1 MIQLQEKQRK
11 LTGLRQELDG
21 LIEVKST
28 APDAERTAFKN
39 EELPRRQAEIK
50 SLHEDIQSDTEM
62 LEYAERN
69 RREMKSAN
77 APNYQSMF
85 GGEGS
90 QEQRDPRSVGQRF
103 VESDLFKNR
112 SSDLKSAPIEAKFA
126 LDVREWQDGGADPA
140 IKATLSTT
148 SGFAPFIP
156 RGPRVVP
163 LGQIQPVISDLI
175 DHTPTTVPGGKYME
189 ETTYTNAA
197 GIVPEG
203 TIKPE
208 AALAFTERLFGMQ
221 KVAVSIPVTDE
232 QLEDVPQIRGIIDNR
247 LSLMVRQKNDDYLL
261 NNTIAGGGAYDG
273 FLQKTGVQ
281 AVPMG
286 ADPLPTAVLTAMTQI
301 EFQPGFATV
310 TALIM
315 NPLDWRGYATYQIS
329 TGAYLVGSPDTSAI
343 TTMWGMPIIRTN
355 RMPQG
360 TALLGDFRTY
370 AEILDRENLTIR
382 LGWAND
388 DFLKNLQRVL
398 AEARNTLN
406 IYRATAFAKVT
417 GITFA

>member
-1 MIQLQEKQRK
+1 MINLQEKARELAQKRH
-11 LTGLRQELDG
+11 ELDT
-21 LIEVKST
+21 LIETKSK
-28 APDAERTAFKN
+28 APAEERAAFQTG
-39 EELPRRQAEIK
+39 ELQTRQSEIK
-50 SLHEDIQSDTEM
+50 SMTDALQMDSDM
-62 LEYAERN
+62 IAYQERN
-69 RREMKSAN
+69 RAEMKFAN
-77 APNYQSMF
+77 EPQRMGLF
-85 GGEGS
+85 GGGGS
-90 QEQRDPRSVGQRF
+90 GRQHDPRSVGQRF
-103 VESDLFKNR
+103 VESDLFKHR
-112 SSDLKSAPIEAKFA
+112 SGDLKSAPIEAKFD
-126 LDVREWQDGGADPA
+126 LDVREWQDGTADPA

-148 SGFAPFIP
+148 TGFAPFIP

-281 AVPMG
+281 QVPQG
-286 ADPLPTAVLTAMTQI
+286 TDPLPTAVLKAMTQI
-301 EFQPGFATV
+301 EFQPGFANV

-315 NPLDWRGYATYQIS
+315 NPLDWQNYATYQIT

-343 TTMWGMPIIRTN
+343 TSMWGMPIIRTN

-360 TALLGDFRTY
+360 KALLGDFRTY
-370 AEILDRENLTIR
+370 AEILDREDLTIR

-406 IYRATAFAKVT
+406 IYRASAFAVVT
-417 GITFA
+417 GINFA